1 MSKSKGKNFRIEDR
15 KYSDGYGVDKRK
27 TAIVDKRKERRFNRA
42 LKVKNLQD
50 ILEDDEYEE
59 RI

>member
-1 MSKSKGKNFRIEDR
+1 MSKSKHKSYRVEDR

-50 ILEDDEYEE
+50 LTEEELET
-59 RI
+59 